1 MDTSGKVSN
10 QRLAHHQVQQAVA
23 VVVIVVIV
31 ESDVGQMVLSQK
43 TGKHR
48 FMKAKG
54 AKRS

>member
-23 VVVIVVIV
+23 VVIVVIV

>member
-10 QRLAHHQVQQAVA
+10 QCLAHHQVQQAVA